1 MESLD
6 ECMPSILSQDIHK
19 RSQSL
24 KDIVVYLSQP
34 NCSLQTDY
42 GIDRFVDGISGWI
55 SSSNFKI
62 SIGGME
68 ILVLLIKRMGPSF
81 RHHAPNVISSIIDRT
96 GDNKDQVREA
106 ALDTLVPIMDC
117 IGAQVLFERV
127 MTAFNHKLWKI
138 REGIM
143 LTLIIAINKYGA
155 KSLTISKLVPSIV
168 KCLDDQN
175 GQVRDTAIK
184 TLVEI
189 YRHIGERVRTDL
201 AKKGLSQQKLN
212 ILYKRFDEVHE
223 AGEMVAV
230 EASASKTD
238 DETSSSRRPMSAT
251 RRGSNTNTAIGRR
264 PSTSSKAVTGGVD
277 EEAFI
282 AAFEDVP
289 KVQFFS
295 GREVQEHINK
305 VQNVL
310 SDPKCDWEKRVESL
324 KIFRALIVNGATN
337 HDEFFQ
343 NLRPLEA
350 SFQAAVGDLR
360 SQVVRE
366 ACITIAYMSQQLGS
380 KFDHFA
386 ETLTPNIISL
396 IPNSAKI
403 MATSGVVCFQFIIQY
418 THCSRLIPIITGNLT
433 SKSNVIRKYTCDFLE
448 QLLHTWPT
456 HTLERHIANLQDA
469 IKRGIN
475 DADADAR
482 AKARKAFWGFANH
495 FKDQADSLLNSLE
508 PAKKRMLEGEMS
520 NSSSNNSLNSIGRA
534 PPKSRIRSAS
544 TDRGYDISSLAAR
557 RTATRPVKQAT
568 VDSGSRTRNTSGHIM
583 RSSSDLDLT
592 TNQRRPITTAARVP
606 QNSYSSLPRGK
617 GNGVAKTPSS
627 SQSTAHNIVSPER
640 SRPRSKVGISQS
652 QPSSRSGSPSSRLSY
667 YTYGANAKNEPS
679 QQSSSIGTSQRRR
692 SAIPR
697 SQGTSRE
704 TSPTRTGKQSLTG
717 MRERR
722 YSGSS
727 NNSTSTG
734 TRVLRTPRSES
745 KGAMGQRILGLGT
758 DAERAVADALF
769 LKSLVGNVKKDESD
783 DNMSETSSVCSDRSF
798 GRSYE
803 SDDEGRRLRPL
814 RRRSKSYIRR
824 LVESGDPMSKEVS
837 QITTDLTSSLWSDRR
852 QGLHAL
858 QGMLRSGQELT
869 PNEVRKV
876 SVIFTRLFH
885 DPHGKVFS
893 LFLEVLME
901 FVFVYKDVLAGW
913 IGDILPR
920 LLVKSGADLLG
931 SVQAKIN
938 RLLDLIRDSFPF
950 EQLFVFVRKFII
962 EETVSINPKDN
973 SVNMNSH
980 AGEFSYLNINSVKE
994 AILTFLHS
1002 IIIQM
1007 DPSDFVNSSEN
1018 RLAVSRIL
1026 TWITEPRSAQV
1037 RKGSSA
1043 VIKALFDLNSA
1054 EFSRLVSG
1062 LPKAFQDSA
1071 TKILQSHMK
1080 TSSRDTDVLAPKYNT
1095 RHAGHTPSQR
1105 IKPSSR
1111 QICDEME
1118 TENMDPDEIYNSI
1131 CKTSADIQNLSFNS
1145 KLDSPYDDLKK
1156 QNETSSQD
1164 SGIQS
1169 SLTDLHEAANRKK
1182 QLYNPSQYEDDL
1194 NGYNRTAL
1202 DEAVFDAD
1210 NEIYEDKNGKNKSP
1224 VTSSSENKKEAPI
1237 DQNDVI
1243 VDILTELSNHNERN
1257 EERKNALK
1265 VLIKVTHDGTVDDL
1279 GLWDEHFKN
1288 ILLMLLETLGDNEDQ
1303 IRAFTLEALK
1313 ELLVSQSSR
1322 FKDYAELTILRILE
1336 AHKDTVREVVRVA
1349 EECANT
1355 ISQSLPADQC
1365 LRILRPIVETAD
1377 WPINHAAIKI
1387 ENKVIE
1393 KMQYD
1398 DLVKLVPDI
1407 MPGLIKGC
1415 NDKES
1420 PVRKASVFCI
1430 VAVYM
1435 VIGEELRSYLSEL
1448 NGSKLKLV
1456 NVYIEREQARR
1467 ENRSGIVSPTSS
1479 EGHS

>member
-652 QPSSRSGSPSSRLSY
+652 QR
-667 YTYGANAKNEPS
+667 
-679 QQSSSIGTSQRRR
+679 
-692 SAIPR
+692 
-697 SQGTSRE
+697 
-704 TSPTRTGKQSLTG
+704 
-717 MRERR
+717 
-722 YSGSS
+722 
-727 NNSTSTG
+727 
-734 TRVLRTPRSES
+734 
-745 KGAMGQRILGLGT
+745 AMGQRILGLGT

-1224 VTSSSENKKEAPI
+1224 VTSSSENKKAPWQSLLGFPLLNEAPI